1 MKTELEIAREC
12 QLQSIERIAEKI
24 DIPTEE
30 LENYGKYIAKVPL
43 KLIDEKRVKK
53 SNLIL
58 VTAISPIVNG
68 DEPIGA

>member
-58 VTAISPIVNG
+58 VTAISPT
-68 DEPIGA
+68 

>member
-30 LENYGKYIAKVPL
+30 LENYGK
-43 KLIDEKRVKK
+43 
-53 SNLIL
+53 
-58 VTAISPIVNG
+58 
-68 DEPIGA
+68 

>member
-12 QLQSIERIAEKI
+12 KLERIEKIAEKI
-24 DIPTEE
+24 GLPRED

-43 KLIDEKRVKK
+43 KLIDADKVAK

-58 VTAISPIVNG
+58 VTAISPTKAGVS
-68 DEPIGA
+68 